1 MDGPNGVNSTY
12 ISDGGNDMYDGGNY
26 ISTNFGGNLTY
37 SDNSITNSNLFGA
50 GGQFFTLKIAN
61 MWVLAANTNNISSF
75 SISGNN
81 GADGSGNYDGTTF
94 NVTVGCQTY
103 KVMIKRV
110 YNAGDPSINHM
121 IIIPDLAAAT
131 HTWANNTDN
140 DQHDITGLTG
150 TTRLYYLLYAGS
162 NGGYIDNNA
171 ATNIATTFLTQVNAA
186 TASQPLC
193 VSNITAV
200 PVTVN
205 SNVAQPNISGTT
217 TISCGGSTTLTS
229 SSGNNTVWYSAA
241 AGGNVLGQGATYNTG
256 TLAAG
261 TTIYAVQASI
271 TNGSQSFNYTGSQQT
286 WTVPAGV
293 TSVTV
298 DVQGA
303 QGGATA
309 WGNAGLGGRTQATI
323 PVSPGSTIYINVGG
337 QGNTSVGGF
346 NGGGAPYGCGCVG
359 GGGGASDV
367 RIGGNALGNRA
378 VVAGGGGGGGYGW
391 NWNNN
396 HGGNGGGLTGEA
408 GKTNNGYNAT
418 YCGQGGT
425 QAAGGAG
432 AAGWGAPAGSLG
444 NGGGSAYYGA
454 SGGGG
459 YYGGGSG
466 YYGGGAGGGS
476 SYTFNTATAVTHT
489 QGYKSGNGLVTI
501 TWNVVGC
508 ASQPVSVPITVNALT
523 APTASNATIG
533 CGTTATL
540 TASGGNAY
548 TWYSNANATGQ
559 LATSASFTSPALT
572 SNTTY
577 YVASTSGLAAG
588 TAFNFTN
595 AASTGRTGPT
605 QAQIN
610 AAYAGTN
617 LAGAV
622 TINTQG
628 IQEWIVPQTGLYRI
642 LANGAQGGG
651 NGGLGARMQGDFNL
665 TQGQKLFIVVGQ
677 QGLGAQDGNACG
689 GGGGSFVATGNAT
702 YTTSTAV
709 IVAGGGGGASP
720 QQGNPGLTTTNGG
733 QGENCQ
739 PGGTNGNGGAD
750 ASACGSGTGG
760 AGGFFT
766 DGASGGS
773 WGSQRGYG
781 FISGAALGG
790 ISQSGARDGGFGC
803 GGGTHSNNTGGGP
816 GGGYSGGSAPQH
828 GSNFEGGGGGSYN
841 NGANPVN
848 TQGVQAGNGTVTIT
862 PLTS

>member
-1 MDGPNGVNSTY
+1 M
-12 ISDGGNDMYDGGNY
+12 
-26 ISTNFGGNLTY
+26 
-37 SDNSITNSNLFGA
+37 
-50 GGQFFTLKIAN
+50 
-61 MWVLAANTNNISSF
+61 
-75 SISGNN
+75 
-81 GADGSGNYDGTTF
+81 
-94 NVTVGCQTY
+94 
-103 KVMIKRV
+103 
-110 YNAGDPSINHM
+110 
-121 IIIPDLAAAT
+121 
-131 HTWANNTDN
+131 
-140 DQHDITGLTG
+140 
-150 TTRLYYLLYAGS
+150 
-162 NGGYIDNNA
+162 
-171 ATNIATTFLTQVNAA
+171 
-186 TASQPLC
+186 
-193 VSNITAV
+193 
-200 PVTVN
+200 
-205 SNVAQPNISGTT
+205 
-217 TISCGGSTTLTS
+217 
-229 SSGNNTVWYSAA
+229 
-241 AGGNVLGQGATYNTG
+241 
-256 TLAAG
+256 
-261 TTIYAVQASI
+261 
-271 TNGSQSFNYTGSQQT
+271 
-286 WTVPAGV
+286 
-293 TSVTV
+293 
-298 DVQGA
+298 
-303 QGGATA
+303 
-309 WGNAGLGGRTQATI
+309 
-323 PVSPGSTIYINVGG
+323 
-337 QGNTSVGGF
+337 
-346 NGGGAPYGCGCVG
+346 
-359 GGGGASDV
+359 
-367 RIGGNALGNRA
+367 
-378 VVAGGGGGGGYGW
+378 
-391 NWNNN
+391 
-396 HGGNGGGLTGEA
+396 
-408 GKTNNGYNAT
+408 
-418 YCGQGGT
+418 
-425 QAAGGAG
+425 
-432 AAGWGAPAGSLG
+432 
-444 NGGGSAYYGA
+444 
-454 SGGGG
+454 
-459 YYGGGSG
+459 
-466 YYGGGAGGGS
+466 
-476 SYTFNTATAVTHT
+476 
-489 QGYKSGNGLVTI
+489 
-501 TWNVVGC
+501 
-508 ASQPVSVPITVNALT
+508 
-523 APTASNATIG
+523 
-533 CGTTATL
+533 
-540 TASGGNAY
+540 
-548 TWYSNANATGQ
+548 
-559 LATSASFTSPALT
+559 
-572 SNTTY
+572 
-577 YVASTSGLAAG
+577 ASTSGLAAG

-862 PLTS
+862 PLTSPCVSPLTPVVVTVNALTAPTASNTTITCGQTATLTASNNLGAINWYSNANGSTLLTAGANYTTPQLTASTTYYVGAGSGACATAINPVTVTV